1 MLQVENPGFPTGRR
15 KTINWS
21 NFPHNCVKMKNL
33 SQEGRMRSKFI
44 IKCRFVTKLC
54 SSNWTAII
62 INRYDRYFEI
72 DQFENIYILFFEM
85 VWTEPCKGVL
95 TAPTFYS
102 K

>member
-1 MLQVENPGFPTGRR
+1 MTIMMLQVENPGFPTGGR

-33 SQEGRMRSKFI
+33 SQEGRMCPKFI

-72 DQFENIYILFFEM
+72 DQFENIYHFLKCCGLNL
-85 VWTEPCKGVL
+85 VKV
-95 TAPTFYS
+95 S
-102 K
+102 